1 MTNNVKGR
9 GVRIEIAQTYAT
21 KLVVTQVSNAKPA
34 VATAPGHTLVDGE
47 AGYFDNVVGMDQLT
61 GQAIQVDNTTPTTF
75 ELPGL
80 NTTQMGVY
88 LSGDFYAAATWVTLA
103 EATAY
108 TIGGGAGTK
117 LNATR
122 LIDTITQEEQGNLAA
137 QTFQIKLLAQTVP
150 SVAGDMLDQLAQGA
164 GVALV
169 RVTLAD
175 GAQRLFYGEPSLSGE
190 DVGQGALGLGT
201 IDFTVKGFVLKVA
214 AVA

>member
-1 MTNNVKGR
+1 MTTNVKGR
-9 GVRIEIAQTYAT
+9 GVRIEIAETYGAGIH
-21 KLVVTQVSNAKPA
+21 VTAVTNAKPA
-34 VATAPGHTLVDGE
+34 VATAAGHGLANGA
-47 AGYFDNVVGMDQLT
+47 AGYFDNVIGMDQLT
-61 GQAIQVDNTTPTTF
+61 GQAIQVDNTTASTF

-88 LSGDFYAAATWVTLA
+88 QSGEFFAASTWVTLA

-150 SVAGDMLDQLAQGA
+150 SVAGDMLDQLAQGS

-214 AVA
+214 AAA